1 MGKIKNF
8 FKSAGRWFKNHVPT
22 RRRIIQVYAALLTN
36 ANLKGFVEGQIYQST
51 SEVNAVTKNLCAPGL
66 NCYSCPGAVAACP
79 LGSLQN
85 SLGSSNTTTPY
96 YILGILALLGLSLA
110 RTICGFLCPFG
121 FAQDMLYK
129 IKTPKAKK
137 SAFTRLLSYL
147 KYLLLIV
154 LVIAVPLIYHNV
166 PAFCKYICPAG
177 TFEGSVGLLA
187 NESNSD
193 FYSMLGYLFSWKFI
207 LLVLCII
214 LCIFVYRGF
223 CRFFCPLGAIYGFF
237 NKIALIGVKL
247 EKSKCIDCGMCISKC
262 KMDIREVG
270 DHECINCGECIPVC
284 PTKAISWKGGK
295 LFLEPTSYS
304 ISGAGEEVSALPLQ
318 SILANG
324 TTAQVADSTAEV
336 IAVIPENGEKEV
348 QTSENAKEIAEE
360 KLPAEKKELNR
371 TAKQPLFKRK
381 KSAKIAEIV
390 AWVLA
395 GALLITALVY
405 YNTLP
410 PVRASFGKKLDDFTA
425 PTYNTAYIGD
435 EYTLYDND
443 SKPTV
448 MVFWSSKNET
458 SIEYLLSLGGEYDKL
473 CEQANIVAVH
483 VENGKTQEEVEQT
496 IEESGLIDL
505 SLPII
510 QDTEELALYDTCG
523 GTGAFPM
530 TVFVNIRSN
539 IYKSSVG
546 ALTLENIL
554 TEIDG
559 TRANTIYEEGD
570 RMYDFTVKAY
580 QSAYKESEISTADL
594 RGKVI
599 VLNFWYISCGPC
611 VEELPYIE
619 DVQEKY
625 GDSVVTIALH
635 ANNNEVGGVQNF
647 IKYVNEEKN
656 KSDWSN
662 WSVIFG
668 QDIGANKYFKMYG
681 GKAAY
686 PLTAVI
692 DGNGY
697 VVKIIQSSAINAEK
711 DNLTGAIEQAL
722 SAMN

>member
-1 MGKIKNF
+1 MGKVKNF
-8 FKSAGRWFKNHVPT
+8 FKGVGKWFKNHIPT

-36 ANLKGFVEGQIYQST
+36 ANLKGFFEGQIYQNT
-51 SEVNAVTKNLCAPGL
+51 AEVNAATKNLCAPGL

-85 SLGSSNTTTPY
+85 SLGSSKTTTPY

-121 FAQDMLYK
+121 LAQELLYK
-129 IKTPKAKK
+129 IKTPKLKK

-187 NESNSD
+187 NKGNSD

-207 LLVLCII
+207 LLVLCVV
-214 LCIFVYRGF
+214 LCIFVFRGF

-237 NKIALIGVKL
+237 NRIALIGVKL

-295 LFLEPTSYS
+295 LFLEPTSYAIS
-304 ISGAGEEVSALPLQ
+304 AAQPADTDSTPSLATLISG
-318 SILANG
+318 G
-324 TTAQVADSTAEV
+324 TTAEIDES
-336 IAVIPENGEKEV
+336 AVQINNNEAVEISATEKEA
-348 QTSENAKEIAEE
+348 QAIQSNAEE
-360 KLPAEKKELNR
+360 VLNKC
-371 TAKQPLFKRK
+371 ANKPLYQRK
-381 KSAKIAEIV
+381 KSAKILEIV
-390 AWVLA
+390 AWALA
-395 GALLITALVY
+395 GAILIAALVY

-410 PVRASFGKKLDDFTA
+410 PVRKAFGKKLDDFTA
-425 PTYNTAYIGD
+425 PTYQTAYAGD

-448 MVFWSSKNET
+448 LVFWSSKNDT
-458 SIEYLLSLGGEYDKL
+458 SIEYLSSLGEKYDELSKD
-473 CEQANIVAVH
+473 ANLVAVH
-483 VENGKTQEEVEQT
+483 VINGKTEEEVEEK
-496 IEESGLIDL
+496 IVESGLNNL
-505 SLPII
+505 RLPIL
-510 QDTEELALYDTCG
+510 QDTDELGLYDSCG

-530 TVFVNIRSN
+530 TVFVNIRSEIHTSN
-539 IYKSSVG
+539 VG
-546 ALTLENIL
+546 EMTEEEIL
-554 TEIDG
+554 TQIDA
-559 TRANTIYEEGD
+559 TRSDTVYEKGD
-570 RMYDFTVKAY
+570 RMYDFTVNTY
-580 QSAYKESEISTADL
+580 HSAYKESTISTADL

-619 DVQEKY
+619 EVQEKF

-635 ANNNEVGGVQNF
+635 KNNHEVPQVQSFIGTFEAN
-647 IKYVNEEKN
+647 IN
-656 KSDWSN
+656 KTDWSDWN
-662 WSVIFG
+662 IVFG
-668 QDIGANKYFKMYG
+668 QDVGADKYFTMYG

-686 PLTAVI
+686 PVTAII
-692 DGNGY
+692 DTNGY
-697 VVKIIQSSAINAEK
+697 LVEIIQGPVINAGK
-711 DNLTGAIEQAL
+711 DLLTPAIEEAL
-722 SAMN
+722 SAKN